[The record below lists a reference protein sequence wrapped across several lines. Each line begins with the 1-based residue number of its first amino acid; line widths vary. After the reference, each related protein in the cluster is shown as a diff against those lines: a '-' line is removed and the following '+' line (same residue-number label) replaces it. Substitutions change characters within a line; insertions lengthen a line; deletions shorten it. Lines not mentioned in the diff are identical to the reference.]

1 MTDREKDLQYEQLYT
16 QLLSR
21 GETLHENNKK
31 RIKHGVILL
40 LLLPFILGFI
50 IWITDSNKIVFLIL
64 WIICMFA
71 ISVYLISVEYL
82 DDSIKKTLEE
92 VTERESGLDRLLPK
106 ASGRDLQD
114 RIRDRLTER
123 RIMRVAEEEARIR
136 KASEKIAAEI
146 EQTEQIPDAENA
158 QEKEDEQ

>member
-21 GETLHENNKK
+21 SEILHENNKK
-31 RIKHGVILL
+31 RIRYGVILL

-82 DDSIKKTLEE
+82 DDSIKK
-92 VTERESGLDRLLPK
+92 
-106 ASGRDLQD
+106 
-114 RIRDRLTER
+114 
-123 RIMRVAEEEARIR
+123 
-136 KASEKIAAEI
+136 
-146 EQTEQIPDAENA
+146 NA
-158 QEKEDEQ
+158 

>member
-21 GETLHENNKK
+21 SEILHENNKK
-31 RIKHGVILL
+31 RIRYGVILL

-92 VTERESGLDRLLPK
+92 VTEREIGLDQLLPN
-106 ASGRDLQD
+106 ASGRDLQE

-123 RIMRVAEEEARIR
+123 RMMRVAEEDARIR
-136 KASEKIAAEI
+136 EESEKIAAEI
-146 EQTEQIPDAENA
+146 AE
-158 QEKEDEQ
+158 EEEDEK